1 MASNT
6 RKEAVERAVNG
17 LINEEAAIVSADPY
31 RYSLTASAA
40 FEEIALLREKGMRF
54 EKICAAFAKSG
65 LLPPDAKPHSLSQ
78 AFLRERRRREKTMP
92 AAAAGDAK
100 KPGATERDRDAKF
113 SQKTEPAAT
122 GFGGEAAEKER
133 IRKLTGTVVDT
144 GRGKIIKH
152 TDGSFEF

>member
-17 LINEEAAIVSADPY
+17 LLNEEAAIVSADPY

-54 EKICAAFAKSG
+54 DKICAAFAKAG
-65 LLPPDAKPHSLSQ
+65 LLPDDAKPHSMSQ

-92 AAAAGDAK
+92 TAMAGDAK
-100 KPGATERDRDAKF
+100 KSGAAEAGRAAKV
-113 SQKTEPAAT
+113 SQKTEPAAPD
-122 GFGGEAAEKER
+122 FGGDAAEKER
-133 IRKLTGTVVDT
+133 IRKMTGTVVDT

-152 TDGSFEF
+152 ADGSFEF